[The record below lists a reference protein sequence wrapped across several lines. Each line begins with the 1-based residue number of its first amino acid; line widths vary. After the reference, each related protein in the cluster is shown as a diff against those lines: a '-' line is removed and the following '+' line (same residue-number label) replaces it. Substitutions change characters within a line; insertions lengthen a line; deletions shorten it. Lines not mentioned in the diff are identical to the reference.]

1 MLVNMNYKVFA
12 REQFDLIEA
21 VSTYFSGGTEGNHE
35 MLPPP
40 TTSPPQH
47 LGPKF
52 GTYCQIRRLTP
63 TANLLSPQSYCRHSL
78 LHLLF
83 IKLTISNFFH

>member
-1 MLVNMNYKVFA
+1 MNMNYKVCG
-12 REQFDLIEA
+12 REKFDLIEA
-21 VSTYFSGGTEGNHE
+21 VSAYFSGGAEGNHE

-40 TTSPPQH
+40 PTSPPQN

-52 GTYCQIRRLTP
+52 GTYCQIRLLTP
-63 TANLLSPQSYCRHSL
+63 TAHLLNPQSYCRYTL

-83 IKLTISNFFH
+83 IKLTVSNFFP